1 MNIFEFVFTHFLK
14 QTSFT
19 TCLKDAN
26 RSFRDIYVIFLRKV
40 EEQQRTRRE
49 PPLVSKV
56 ASIL

>member
-1 MNIFEFVFTHFLK
+1 MNIFEFVFTHFSK

-19 TCLKDAN
+19 TCLEYSS

-49 PPLVSKV
+49 TPLVNKV